1 MGCPYWAALFI
12 DRPMYIDIFLALVL
26 AFGFYVGYN
35 RGIIKSLF
43 AVVSLIVAVLAA
55 MKLSPLT
62 ITFLDNQLSW
72 DPRWIVVL
80 GFVLTFMVVVIAV
93 RYLGKMVEGA
103 MAKLEIN
110 FINKMMGGS
119 VSAFLFLVVFSTFI
133 WFMDDVNLISQK
145 TKEESMTYD
154 AVRPVPQMVATLG
167 RQVKPLFQNFW
178 DKTSE
183 AMDKIRE
190 EAEENKEEENKNSED
205 AN

>member
-1 MGCPYWAALFI
+1 
-12 DRPMYIDIFLALVL
+12 MYIDIFLALVL

-80 GFVLTFMVVVIAV
+80 GFVLTFMVVVIGV

-145 TKEESMTYD
+145 TKEESMTYE

-167 RQVKPLFQNFW
+167 RQVKPLFQEFW

-183 AMDKIRE
+183 AMDRIRE
-190 EAEENKEEENKNSED
+190 EAEQNKNQELKEGEN

>member
-1 MGCPYWAALFI
+1 
-12 DRPMYIDIFLALVL
+12 MYIDIFLALVL

-80 GFVLTFMVVVIAV
+80 GFVLTFMVVVIGV

-145 TKEESMTYD
+145 TKEESMTYE

-167 RQVKPLFQNFW
+167 RQVKPLFQEFW

-183 AMDKIRE
+183 AMDRIRE
-190 EAEENKEEENKNSED
+190 EAEQNKSEELKEGEN